1 MGESGVEVSQQY
13 AEALKSSI
21 SNALIAGLAVGVW
34 VSSLRDGLYVGSIWL
49 VSGVLFDTSFIW
61 FSNRSKS

>member
-1 MGESGVEVSQQY
+1 MKESGVEISQQY

-21 SNALIAGLAVGVW
+21 GNALIAGLAVGVW
-34 VSSLRDGLYVGSIWL
+34 VSSLRDGLYVGGIWL
-49 VSGVLFDTSFIW
+49 VSGVAFDTGFIW

>member
-1 MGESGVEVSQQY
+1 MKESGVEISQQY

-21 SNALIAGLAVGVW
+21 GNALIAGLAVGVW
-34 VSSLRDGLYVGSIWL
+34 VSSLRDGLYVGGIWL
-49 VSGVLFDTSFIW
+49 VSGILLNTSFIW